1 MTITHPMNTPFR
13 HHQFPHG
20 LTLLAEPN
28 DAAHTAGVGF
38 FLRTGARDEA
48 SSLMGVSHFLEHMMF
63 KGTPR
68 RSADDI
74 NRLFDDIGANY
85 NAFTSHESTVYYAQ
99 VLPEFTTQAVDLLTD
114 MMQPRLQADD
124 FEMEKKV
131 ILEEISMY
139 EDKPAWRLQDS
150 LLETHFH
157 GHSLAHRVLGTTQTI
172 TDLTLAQLREYHQQR
187 YRPDQMIFVAAGRID
202 FEQLIEQ
209 LGKLTATWSSGGAT
223 RTYDLPAFA
232 PSQQSLCDD
241 KLHRQ
246 YLALAMPAPHA
257 QSSERLAMKVLAD
270 IVGDAEG
277 SRLYWALCDPG
288 LADEASLSYEPQDQ
302 AGLCMAFLSCDP
314 QRVAQVTDVLQ
325 QTLHDLTL
333 GKQPITEDEITR
345 VKNKLATQ
353 ATLAGEQPMGR
364 MSSLGAS
371 WLYLHRYVSLEEE
384 LQQLMS
390 VTADDIASVLERWP
404 MTRFTQVSLGPEAE

>member
-1 MTITHPMNTPFR
+1 MNTPFR
-13 HHQFPHG
+13 HHRLSHG

-38 FLRTGARDEA
+38 FLRTGARDEPSA
-48 SSLMGVSHFLEHMMF
+48 LMGVSHFLEHMMF

-68 RSADDI
+68 RTADDI
-74 NRLFDDIGANY
+74 NRQFDDMGANY

-131 ILEEISMY
+131 ILEEIGMY
-139 EDKPAWRLQDS
+139 EDKPGWRLQDA
-150 LLETHFH
+150 LLEKHFH
-157 GHSLAHRVLGTTQTI
+157 GHALAHRVLGTTQTI
-172 TDLTLAQLREYHQQR
+172 TDLTVEQLRQYHQQR
-187 YRPDQMIFVAAGRID
+187 YRPDNMIFVAAGRLD
-202 FEQLIEQ
+202 FDRLIEQ
-209 LGKLTATWSSGGAT
+209 LNQLSAAWSSGGAT
-223 RTYDLPAFA
+223 RHYDLPAFA
-232 PSQQSLCDD
+232 PSQQTLHDD
-241 KLHRQ
+241 KLHRH
-246 YLALAMPAPHA
+246 YLALAMPAPSA
-257 QSSERLAMKVLAD
+257 QTSERFAMKVLAD

-288 LADEASLSYEPQDQ
+288 LADEASLSYEPQDH

-314 QRVAQVTDVLQ
+314 QRAAQVTELLQ
-325 QTLHDLTL
+325 QTLHDVTI

-371 WLYLHRYVSLEEE
+371 WLYLNRYVSLEEE

-390 VTADDIASVLERWP
+390 VTADDIATVLQHWP
-404 MTRFTQVSLGPEAE
+404 LSKFTQVSLGPKADSDTHA